1 MECNKF
7 ILLTIYTRKE
17 ENSQINNWTFVLRN
31 WKNKAKLIPSE
42 QKEINVRI
50 MEIKEIENTKI
61 KGKNQFNQ
69 MFSWENLY
77 NWFKNLLDKP
87 KKLKKKTKFLKPV
100 MKERT
105 LLSTLK
111 KLRYLRKYYE
121 QYYAIKLENLDE
133 MEK

>member
-1 MECNKF
+1 M
-7 ILLTIYTRKE
+7 
-17 ENSQINNWTFVLRN
+17 
-31 WKNKAKLIPSE
+31 
-42 QKEINVRI
+42 
-50 MEIKEIENTKI
+50 
-61 KGKNQFNQ
+61 
-69 MFSWENLY
+69 
-77 NWFKNLLDKP
+77 LDKP

-133 MEK
+133 MENFLQRHKLSKLTQEEIENLNIPIISR